1 MKKLSER
8 YFRRSDR
15 TFPKFLSVDLCV
27 ESCTLFYV
35 SGFTKVNKPAWKR
48 DVIALQPC
56 AYEDSVRCT
65 ARNN

>member
-27 ESCTLFYV
+27 ELYV

-65 ARNN
+65 A